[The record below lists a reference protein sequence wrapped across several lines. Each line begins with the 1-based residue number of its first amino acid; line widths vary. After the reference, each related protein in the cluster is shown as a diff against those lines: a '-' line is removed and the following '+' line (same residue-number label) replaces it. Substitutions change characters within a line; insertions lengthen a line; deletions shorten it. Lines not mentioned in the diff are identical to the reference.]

1 MCLKPL
7 FRFAKTHLCGCLEGG
22 WGCTHSP
29 VLHAGVCTCTRRWSR
44 GSLQVYIFL
53 REFLWRMC
61 MPAGVYTWPV
71 YVCERAQ
78 WCMNACPAVCEFVC
92 VITSACHY
100 GEVYVRERAHN
111 KSLPLAHKNPRTAF
125 PPVPFAFPI
134 LFVIIPRVPL
144 LSSFIPTSH
153 SPLRLHSLL
162 GSSLFDV

>member
-1 MCLKPL
+1 M
-7 FRFAKTHLCGCLEGG
+7 HLCGCLEGG

-71 YVCERAQ
+71 YVCERVQ

-111 KSLPLAHKNPRTAF
+111 KNLPLAHKNPRTAF
-125 PPVPFAFPI
+125 PPVPLRSLYCLYFYLAFPCFRLSFLPPI
-134 LFVIIPRVPL
+134 RPFVCIP
-144 LSSFIPTSH
+144 SSEVLCSTCKFRTP
-153 SPLRLHSLL
+153 R
-162 GSSLFDV
+162 